1 VPIPNPKVKPQ
12 LFPDQGKATQSQKE
26 NWEERKNKTVGI
38 LCISLELSYKTG
50 HSTNLHQA
58 SSVCSEWCSEERC
71 KIISSMVLHSAAFVT
86 VGCRNHRSLIRK
98 LK

>member
-1 VPIPNPKVKPQ
+1 MPIPNPKVKPQ

-50 HSTNLHQA
+50 HSTNLWGRSPGGNYMSEV
-58 SSVCSEWCSEERC
+58 SS
-71 KIISSMVLHSAAFVT
+71 L
-86 VGCRNHRSLIRK
+86 NL
-98 LK
+98 LKVVP

>member
-1 VPIPNPKVKPQ
+1 MPIPNPKVKPQ

-38 LCISLELSYKTG
+38 LCMSLELSYKTG

-58 SSVCSEWCSEERC
+58 STVCSEWCSEQRC
-71 KIISSMVLHSAAFVT
+71 KIVSRWLYTLQPLSRWAAEITEV
-86 VGCRNHRSLIRK
+86 
-98 LK
+98 